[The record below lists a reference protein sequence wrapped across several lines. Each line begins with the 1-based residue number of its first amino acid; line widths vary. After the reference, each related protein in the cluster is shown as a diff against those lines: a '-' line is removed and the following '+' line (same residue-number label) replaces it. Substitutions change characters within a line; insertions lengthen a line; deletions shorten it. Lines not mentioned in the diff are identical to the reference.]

1 MDSREAAAHVRI
13 VVKPYASA
21 LPIGCFSFA
30 IGNALYSAFLLHW
43 IPESETKL
51 LAVTLLAFVAPLE
64 SIACWMAFLSRDTGA
79 ATAMGIFAA
88 SWVAQGVQLYGFG
101 PGASPTTGVLLIN
114 LVLCLGIIFAVTIKG
129 KPLLAIIICFAFL
142 RTGAAAAVEF
152 GFKGPVAVTA
162 AVLGLIVTASSFY
175 AGLALLMEDVKGRI
189 LPLTLRSA
197 DAENAMAGSFE
208 DQMGHVANEAG
219 VRHQL

>member
-1 MDSREAAAHVRI
+1 MDSREAASHVRI

-21 LPIGCFSFA
+21 LPLGCFSFA

-43 IPESETKL
+43 LPASEHKL
-51 LAVTLLAFVAPLE
+51 LAVTLLSFVAPLE

-88 SWVAQGVQLYGFG
+88 SWVAQGVVLLEFG
-101 PGASPTTGVLLIN
+101 AAPSPTIGVLLIN
-114 LVLCLGIIFAVTIKG
+114 LAVCLAIILFITYRG
-129 KPLLAIIICFAFL
+129 KPLLAVVIAFALL
-142 RTGAAAAVEF
+142 RTGAAAAVEL
-152 GFKGPVAVTA
+152 GAKGPFPAIA
-162 AVLGLIVTASSFY
+162 AGLGFCVCLSAFY
-175 AGLALLMEDVKGRI
+175 AGLALLVEDVKGKI
-189 LPLTLRSA
+189 MPFTLRSA

-208 DQMGHVANEAG
+208 DQMSHVVNEAG